1 MMQVSWRR
9 IALVFV
15 AVVVLI
21 QFIPVHRTNP
31 AVDPAQT
38 LWASGLVPPGFQT
51 IFQRSC
57 KDCHSNLTTW
67 PRYSHVA
74 PVSWMVTSD
83 VNGGR
88 SHFNIDDWGTYSSE
102 KKQSRFTKLCEEMK
116 SGGMPDSKYTL
127 IHRSARLTAQERTE
141 MCSWAEAARQTLV
154 RAEAAGHP

>member
-1 MMQVSWRR
+1 MRFSWKRF
-9 IALVFV
+9 ALGLLVAFV
-15 AVVVLI
+15 LV
-21 QFIPVHRTNP
+21 QFIPVKKTNP

-38 LWASGLVPPGFQT
+38 LWASGLVPTGFQT

-67 PRYSHVA
+67 PWYSHVA

-127 IHRSARLTAQERTE
+127 IHRSAKLTDQERTE
-141 MCSWAEAARQTLV
+141 MCTWAEAARQTLV